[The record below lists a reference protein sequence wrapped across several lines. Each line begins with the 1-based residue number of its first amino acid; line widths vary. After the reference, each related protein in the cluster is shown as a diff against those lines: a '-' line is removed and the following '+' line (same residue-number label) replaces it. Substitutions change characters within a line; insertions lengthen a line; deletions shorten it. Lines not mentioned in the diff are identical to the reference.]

1 MLKAVADVLLE
12 LGLRQPQS
20 HLAYHINIT
29 SGESLAVS
37 VFASKQQFFQV
48 KASEFSDLR
57 GQYERYCRASHDFA
71 SFVPRPLGY
80 RARDGWSIM
89 VSEGV
94 QHTPVHAG
102 GSRPGR
108 KIESTLFD
116 PALNF
121 FKVGA
126 QHAAPNASGS
136 HGELFR
142 ELARHFDATPFA
154 AIAVRAIQ
162 SARSLGAD
170 SWGRLPQHGDF
181 VINNL
186 GHSSRGLVVFDWE
199 DYGQIEL
206 PGFDI
211 FTLVLSLLPE
221 SVDGLR
227 SVMGSSV
234 PDRHL
239 DVFIDRACGLQGI
252 DRSVFGRLIPLYLIV
267 FLYLKRNYGVA
278 IRERIGDLLRQISAA
293 NGLNGA
299 PRARAESEGAC

>member
-1 MLKAVADVLLE
+1 MLKVVADVLVE
-12 LGLRQPQS
+12 LGLHQPQS
-20 HLAYHINIT
+20 HLAYHVNIT

-57 GQYERYCRASHDFA
+57 GQYERYCRASHDFP

-102 GSRPGR
+102 GSRSGR

-116 PALNF
+116 PALKF

-126 QHAAPNASGS
+126 QHAAPNAPGS
-136 HGELFR
+136 HGELFG
-142 ELARHFDATPFA
+142 ELARHFHATPFA
-154 AIAVRAIQ
+154 DIAARAIQ

-211 FTLVLSLLPE
+211 FTLVLSLLPD
-221 SVDGLR
+221 SADGLR

-234 PDRHL
+234 ADRHL
-239 DVFIDRACGLQGI
+239 DFFIDRACSLQGI
-252 DRSVFGRLIPLYLIV
+252 DRSVFGRLIPLYLVV

-293 NGLNGA
+293 NGVNGA
-299 PRARAESEGAC
+299 PRARGESEGAC

>member
-1 MLKAVADVLLE
+1 MLKAVAEVLVE
-12 LGLRQPQS
+12 LGLHQPQS

-57 GQYERYCRASHDFA
+57 GQYERYCRASHDFT

-102 GSRPGR
+102 GSRSGR

-116 PALNF
+116 PALKF

-126 QHAAPNASGS
+126 QHAAPTASGS
-136 HGELFR
+136 HGELFG
-142 ELARHFDATPFA
+142 ELARHFHATPFA
-154 AIAVRAIQ
+154 DIAARAIQ

-206 PGFDI
+206 PGFDT
-211 FTLVLSLLPE
+211 FTLLLSLLPE
-221 SVDGLR
+221 SANGLR

-239 DVFIDRACGLQGI
+239 DLFIDRACSLQGI

-278 IRERIGDLLRQISAA
+278 IRERIGDLLRQLSTA

-299 PRARAESEGAC
+299 PRARGESEGA